1 MLIEKIKSDLNEAL
15 KAKNET
21 KVSTL
26 RFLLSAINNK
36 SIELQKELT
45 DEDIN
50 QVIAKQVKE
59 RKESIAAFSAA
70 NREELATKERA
81 EMEYLSIY
89 LPQQLTEGEV
99 EKIVND
105 VIGELGASGPN
116 DFGRVMST
124 VMARVKGQTDGNIV
138 SGLVKKVLG

>member
-1 MLIEKIKSDLNEAL
+1 MLIEKIKSDLNEAMR
-15 KAKNET
+15 ARDET

>member
-36 SIELQKELT
+36 TIELQRELI
-45 DEDIN
+45 DEETI

-70 NREELATKERA
+70 GREELASKEKD
-81 EMEYLSIY
+81 EMALLSIY
-89 LPQQLTEGEV
+89 LPQQLSEVEV
-99 EKIVND
+99 EKIVNE
-105 VIGELGASGPN
+105 VVSQLGATGPG
-116 DFGRVMST
+116 DFGRVMSA
-124 VMARVKGQTDGNIV
+124 VMARFKGQVDGNTV
-138 SGLVKKVLG
+138 SALVKKSLG